1 MSRKQVCALIGG
13 LVVAMAGL
21 PAVSASEF
29 PTTRPERSL
38 QFAQDLRA
46 VRLGVVPKVVGYSE
60 KGAEATLRQS
70 GFLMDVAGT
79 EASNYPKGT
88 VVRQDPPE
96 GKSAVKGS
104 TVRVWTATV
113 PRVLVPQVVAPQVVV
128 PQVRV
133 PEVRGRSV
141 RDAETFLKR
150 SGLGMRVSGAEQ
162 SNYPE
167 GSVARQEPAAGAR
180 ADRGSTVYV
189 WTATVP
195 QVLVPQVRVPEVRG
209 RSVRDAETFLK
220 RSGLGMRVS
229 GAEQSN
235 YPEGS
240 VARQEPAAGA
250 RADRGSTVYVWTATV
265 SLVTVPDLRGLSID
279 AARQRLHDNRLDLGA
294 TSKRPS
300 LPPEGTI
307 IGHNPGARAQVKAG
321 SLVNIAVGDGSQVE
335 VPRLAGQLEQA
346 ARETLKTARLRAGD
360 RHTEESDGQEDRVL
374 RQAPEAGSI
383 VARGSTVDYWIAVP
397 AAATVPSVEGM
408 RTQEALTILES
419 ARLVGEQTGTE
430 EALRPQGEIVRQE
443 PAAGSRV
450 PRGSRVLFWIA
461 SPVRVAVPDLS
472 SMRGP
477 DAVKRLLAAGLVAG
491 TVGQEESEEAEG
503 TVIDQNPQPAQRVPL
518 GTPVNY
524 RVASLVLIR
533 VPSLINLSLDRARQE
548 LVGVH
553 LVMTRLPAEWDNA
566 TRGTVI
572 DQNPKPNTPVARGAE
587 VIVRISAGPLFL
599 APWVIGGGIGAI
611 LLAAGAGIWRSRH
624 RPDGTRSG
632 VAAKPKVRV
641 RLEGEEVDAEQGIS
655 LDRNVPEVRIRVR
668 LERGESE
675 VSARQLVAREE
686 RRTS

>member
-1 MSRKQVCALIGG
+1 MFRIQVCALIGG

-21 PAVSASEF
+21 PAVSAAEF

-38 QFAQDLRA
+38 QFAQDIRA

-70 GFLMDVAGT
+70 GFLIDVAGT

-104 TVRVWTATV
+104 TVRVWTATA
-113 PRVLVPQVVAPQVVV
+113 PRVLVPQVVV

-133 PEVRGRSV
+133 PQVLVPEVRGRTV
-141 RDAETFLKR
+141 RDAETLLKR
-150 SGLGMRVSGAEQ
+150 ARLGMRVSGAEE

-167 GSVARQEPAAGAR
+167 GSVARQEPGARTR

-189 WTATVP
+189 WTAT
-195 QVLVPQVRVPEVRG
+195 
-209 RSVRDAETFLK
+209 
-220 RSGLGMRVS
+220 M
-229 GAEQSN
+229 
-235 YPEGS
+235 
-240 VARQEPAAGA
+240 
-250 RADRGSTVYVWTATV
+250 
-265 SLVTVPDLRGLSID
+265 SLVTVPDLTGLSID
-279 AARQRLHDNRLDLGA
+279 SARQRLRDNRLGLGA
-294 TSKRPS
+294 TSRRPS
-300 LPPEGTI
+300 LPPEGKI
-307 IGHNPGARAQVKAG
+307 IGHDPEARAQVKAG
-321 SLVNIAVGDGSQVE
+321 SLVSIAVGDASQVE
-335 VPRLAGQLEQA
+335 VPRLAGQLERA

-408 RTQEALTILES
+408 RTQEALTILKS

-472 SMRGP
+472 GMRGP
-477 DAVKRLLAAGLVAG
+477 DAVKRLLAEGLVAG

-524 RVASLVLIR
+524 RVASLALIR

-572 DQNPKPNTPVARGAE
+572 DQNPKPDTPVARGAE

-611 LLAAGAGIWRSRH
+611 LLAASAGIWRSKH

-632 VAAKPKVRV
+632 VAAKPEVRV
-641 RLEGEEVDAEQGIS
+641 RLEGEEVDADQGIG